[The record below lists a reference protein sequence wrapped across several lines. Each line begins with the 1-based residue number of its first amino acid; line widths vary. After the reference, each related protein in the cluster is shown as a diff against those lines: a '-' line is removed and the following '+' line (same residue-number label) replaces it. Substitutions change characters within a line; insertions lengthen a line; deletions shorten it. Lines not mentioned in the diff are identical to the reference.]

1 MALIQLNNVTFTY
14 DGSYTPVFEHLSL
27 HLDTDWKLG
36 VIGRNG
42 KGKTTLLNL
51 LLGKYRFEGS
61 ISAPV
66 SFSAFPFVVHDPSCT
81 VLKIMEEMVPF
92 CMQWQFE
99 RELSLLDVEESLL
112 QRSFQTLS
120 YGEQTK
126 VLIAALFL
134 KEDTFLLL
142 DEPTNHLDM
151 DAREKLGTY
160 LNRKQGFLLVSHDR
174 ALLDHCTDHILAMN
188 RETIEVQKG
197 NFSSWKKNQE
207 NQDSFELAQHEKLR
221 KEANRLETAQRRSA
235 NWAEKVEK
243 TKRGTRNSGLRPDTG
258 YLGHQSAKMMKRSKG
273 IEARRE
279 EALEQTNTLLKNL
292 ETTEELKVV
301 QLPYH
306 TQRYAS
312 FEQVGVAYG
321 ERQIFSNITFTVERG
336 ERIALYGRNGTG
348 KSTLLKLLLG
358 ELIPYSGKMILGK
371 NLRISYVPQ
380 NAEFLSGTLDAFIK
394 NRQVDGVLLRAI
406 LRKFDFSRTQFE
418 QPLEEY
424 SAGQKKK
431 VLLAASLCEPAH
443 LHVWDEPLNYI
454 DILSRMQLEKL
465 LLAYQP
471 SIVFVEHDRAFCEA
485 VATKFIQL

>member
-1 MALIQLNNVTFTY
+1 MALIQLNDVTFTY

-27 HLDTDWKLG
+27 HLDTNWKLG

-51 LLGKYRFEGS
+51 LLGKYSFEGR

-66 SFSAFPFVVHDPSCT
+66 SFSAFPFAVQDTSRT
-81 VLKIMEEMVPF
+81 VLEVMEEMVPA

-99 RELSLLDVEESLL
+99 RELLLLGAEESLL
-112 QRSFQTLS
+112 ERPFQTLS

-151 DAREKLGTY
+151 DAREKLGAY
-160 LNRKQGFLLVSHDR
+160 LKRKQGFLLISHDR
-174 ALLDHCTDHILAMN
+174 ALLDQCTDHILSMN

-207 NQDSFELAQHEKLR
+207 NQDSFELAQHERLR
-221 KEANRLETAQRRSA
+221 KEANRLEAAQRRSA

-258 YLGHQSAKMMKRSKG
+258 YLGHRSAKMMKRSKG

-279 EALEQTNTLLKNL
+279 EALEQTNILLKNIETAETLKL
-292 ETTEELKVV
+292 E

-306 TQRYAS
+306 TRRYAS

-321 ERQIFSNITFTVERG
+321 ERQIFSNITFTVEQG

-358 ELIPYSGKMILGK
+358 EPIPYSGKILIGN

-380 NAEFLSGTLDAFIK
+380 SAEFLSGSLDEFIK
-394 NRQVDGVLLRAI
+394 NRQVEGVLLRAI

-418 QPLEEY
+418 KPLEEY

-454 DILSRMQLEKL
+454 DILSRMQLEEL
-465 LLAYQP
+465 LLTNRP
-471 SIVFVEHDRAFCEA
+471 TILFVEHLSL
-485 VATKFIQL
+485 IHI